1 MSMKNHF
8 PTRLSGGTTLV
19 AFQLGA
25 AFIAAGLLVL
35 PLTSARAQDSLPW
48 QKPWDNAVGSAK
60 PARST
65 NPAAGPAALPVPGP
79 SRLGADDP
87 DATPA
92 PYATNGYG
100 SSPGYGNSPSYGS
113 TRPSGNAGYGEQGE
127 PRGNPAPAPF
137 STSQGYGN
145 SGYGNSGPSYT
156 PPNGGSQGGYGAP
169 PASSQGYGAPLGAA
183 QGRGN
188 DAYQAPRVNGGGSTE
203 SYGAPYGA
211 PGQAPGQAYDPEPE
225 YGERAPRSESRSEP
239 RYDQA
244 PRRYTD
250 EPTPGRGGSGGYYS
264 KNEITS
270 AGQGFFGSV
279 TRGLASAIEYTY
291 QKAGRPNGYVLGE
304 DGGGAFIAG
313 LRYGEGTLFTKDAGQ
328 HKIYWQ
334 GPSLGY
340 DIGAE
345 GSKTMVLVYNM
356 RDIGDMFNRFGGIE
370 GSAYL
375 IGGVSVQFQKYG
387 DVTLAL
393 IRSGV
398 GLRLGANVGYLK
410 YSAKPTWN
418 PF

>member
-1 MSMKNHF
+1 M
-8 PTRLSGGTTLV
+8 
-19 AFQLGA
+19 Q
-25 AFIAAGLLVL
+25 
-35 PLTSARAQDSLPW
+35 AQQRSLP
-48 QKPWDNAVGSAK
+48 A
-60 PARST
+60 
-65 NPAAGPAALPVPGP
+65 
-79 SRLGADDP
+79 RLGADDP
-87 DATPA
+87 DEGPA
-92 PYATNGYG
+92 PFAPSGYG
-100 SSPGYGNSPSYGS
+100 SSPNYGSSPSYGS
-113 TRPSGNAGYGEQGE
+113 TRPGGNAGSGDQVD
-127 PRGNPAPAPF
+127 PRGNAGPAPY
-137 STSQGYGN
+137 STTQGYG
-145 SGYGNSGPSYT
+145 SS
-156 PPNGGSQGGYGAP
+156 PNGYGAP
-169 PASSQGYGAPLGAA
+169 TASSQGYGAPSGYGGAQQA
-183 QGRGN
+183 GPQGRGN
-188 DAYQAPRVNGGGSTE
+188 DAYQSPRVNGGGGTE

-211 PGQAPGQAYDPEPE
+211 PYGSSGQAYEPEPE
-225 YGERAPRSESRSEP
+225 YNDRGPRSEP
-239 RYDQA
+239 RYEQP

-250 EPTPGRGGSGGYYS
+250 EPTPGRGGGGGGGYYS

-345 GSKTMVLVYNM
+345 GSKTMVLVYNL
-356 RDIGDMFNRFGGIE
+356 RDIGEMHNRFGGIE

-387 DVTLAL
+387 DVSLAL

-398 GLRLGANVGYLK
+398 GLRLGTNVGYLK